1 MKIRHRLTATIL
13 LIAFASTSALPAAGI
28 PNIKAPAAIKAA
40 APRVVT
46 PPKVPVVK
54 MPAAPK
60 TPATPKVPVVK
71 IPTTPKVPVVK
82 TPVVPKVV
90 SLPKVPVAVK
100 VPQAPKI
107 IAVKTPVAPKLP
119 VTVKTPV
126 VRVTKAPAVAVLPKT
141 PVLVKSPVT
150 RVPVATKPSPIASS
164 QSSPPPKRIMTVQGG
179 NGSADQSDDASKKS
193 KKTKDYSDI
202 INAYRRQQQSDA
214 AESDTGDPYFK
225 NGVFDRDQ
233 FQRDERLVA
242 DYYNDQIGAKD
253 LLGDAASQDDV
264 PVAVTRGRIKDL
276 VRVDATAQEAGVDGD
291 APELAK
297 AKEAI
302 ASGKV
307 RDPKDLKR
315 LVQDVANKGVDDTF
329 GAAPRVSVPDLTR
342 QGDALKAA
350 GKFKEARD
358 VYNQAIDALKNGG
371 RNSAEFRLGVIADV
385 QLGNR
390 PESDLNRVST
400 PGQGS
405 SAGNVGGSSE
415 GQGASSSSGSSSSS
429 NGNGNS
435 NTGSGTGGRPGQ
447 GAYED
452 FDLPRG
458 GRNNSGSGSSGS
470 STTTTTEPSPNEPAA
485 GSSGSSN
492 EKSSAVIDF
501 SDVDPTEGENT
512 DGDGYVD
519 AEPAEEFYGPDG
531 KRTEDDPPPDAD
543 DEEILAPEHTDDD
556 SDDTDN
562 AEASIPAPDGEG
574 RRDPKSDPGFM
585 ERVAAFFGMKK
596 AGNPTNTDPVRG
608 DGNATFDRSM
618 PIVDKKPGLI
628 GNPGTAGAAGRPSS
642 IPQGT
647 PIQQNPGNIDPDRND
662 NSTTTGG
669 RKSGPLPPKPGG
681 GV

>member
-1 MKIRHRLTATIL
+1 MKLRHRLTATIL
-13 LIAFASTSALPAAGI
+13 MIAFATTSALPAAGI
-28 PNIKAPAAIKAA
+28 PNLKAPAAIKAA

-54 MPAAPK
+54 MPTAPK
-60 TPATPKVPVVK
+60 IPATPKVPVVK

-90 SLPKVPVAVK
+90 SLPKVPIAVK

-119 VTVKTPV
+119 VAAKTPV

-214 AESDTGDPYFK
+214 AESDKGDPYFK

-233 FQRDERLVA
+233 FQKDERLVA

-253 LLGDAASQDDV
+253 LLEDAASQDDV

-276 VRVDATAQEAGVDGD
+276 VHVDAAAQLTGVDGD
-291 APELAK
+291 APELVK

-315 LVQDVANKGVDDTF
+315 LVQDVANKGVDDAF
-329 GAAPRVSVPDLTR
+329 GAAPRVSVSDLTK

-400 PGQGS
+400 PRDS
-405 SAGNVGGSSE
+405 SSTGDMGGS
-415 GQGASSSSGSSSSS
+415 GGDKGSSSSTS
-429 NGNGNS
+429 GASSGS
-435 NTGSGTGGRPGQ
+435 DDSGTVGGGRPGHDPD
-447 GAYED
+447 AD
-452 FDLPRG
+452 FGIPTGD
-458 GRNNSGSGSSGS
+458 RNNSGADTSSNTSSS
-470 STTTTTEPSPNEPAA
+470 STTTSGSAPSEPAP
-485 GSSGSSN
+485 SSSSSSSD
-492 EKSSAVIDF
+492 KSSAAMDF
-501 SDVDPTEGENT
+501 SDVDPNEGENT
-512 DGDGYVD
+512 EGDGYVD

-543 DEEILAPEHTDDD
+543 DEEILTPEKTDD
-556 SDDTDN
+556 SDDNTAD
-562 AEASIPAPDGEG
+562 ASIPAPDGEG

-618 PIVDKKPGLI
+618 LIVDKKPGLI

>member
-1 MKIRHRLTATIL
+1 MKLRHRLTATIL

-71 IPTTPKVPVVK
+71 IPTAPKVPVVK

-119 VTVKTPV
+119 VAVKTPV
-126 VRVTKAPAVAVLPKT
+126 VRVTKAPA
-141 PVLVKSPVT
+141 LVKSPVT

-179 NGSADQSDDASKKS
+179 NGSADQRDDASKKS

-276 VRVDATAQEAGVDGD
+276 VRVDAAAQLTGVDGD
-291 APELAK
+291 APELVK

-307 RDPKDLKR
+307 RDPKDINR
-315 LVQDVANKGVDDTF
+315 LVQDVANKGVDDAF
-329 GAAPRVSVPDLTR
+329 GAAPRVSVSDLTK

-405 SAGNVGGSSE
+405 SAGNVGGSSSE
-415 GQGASSSSGSSSSS
+415 GQGATSSSGSSSSS
-429 NGNGNS
+429 NGNS
-435 NTGSGTGGRPGQ
+435 NTGTGGRPGQ
-447 GAYED
+447 GAAED
-452 FDLPRG
+452 FGLPRG

-470 STTTTTEPSPNEPAA
+470 TTTTTTEPTPSEPAA

-492 EKSSAVIDF
+492 DKSSAVIDF

-512 DGDGYVD
+512 EGDGYVD
-519 AEPAEEFYGPDG
+519 AEPAEEFYESDG

-562 AEASIPAPDGEG
+562 ADASIPAPDGEG

-585 ERVAAFFGMKK
+585 ERVAVFFGMKK